1 MPGISTSSATTTFS
15 LSGVSTIDPL
25 LNENHKVWS
34 ANSISGTALTYS
46 FPWINGAS
54 ASWQSNYSTTSEPQA
69 TTHSGL
75 NATQISA
82 AINALQTWAN
92 VANVSFTQVA
102 DTATNVGDFR
112 FAFSSAVA
120 GQWGWCYYPGSSAA
134 AADVWINP
142 SYATSADWSAGSYNF
157 DALIHEIGHGL
168 GLKHPGNYNGSGG
181 GTPPYLPANLDYR
194 TYTIMSYNDLNP
206 WFLDTAHNKYIEVVP
221 ETPMVYDIAAIQYLF
236 GANYNYHT
244 ENDTYT
250 FSPSHPFYMAIW
262 DAGGIDTI
270 SVSNFSTNCTID
282 LTPGHYSSI
291 LYINQGTTTN
301 LYTGTNNLGIAFG
314 AIIENATGGTGNDT
328 LIGNSANNLLN
339 GGGGTNTA
347 VESGNYAEY
356 RITYNAA
363 THQYTVSDKVTNRDG
378 VDNLLNIEKIQF
390 ADGLKTLSSLI
401 SQPTVVKPS
410 SIQGFDQTWYLDV
423 KLAALQSNPATSAAW
438 ANKTSNDVLIA
449 FTNAGLTPVQH
460 YEQFGWTE
468 ALAPNQFFNA
478 TEYSSAKA
486 KQLFN
491 NGGYSSIAD
500 ARIAFTQAWTGDP
513 YQHYLQLGDA
523 EQVNPSN
530 AFDVALYY
538 QEKLTQLQNSG
549 SQYYNAAWAGKSLT
563 DLETYFHNN
572 AMTALGH
579 YELYGIAE
587 GLTPIAVPLAQ
598 QAAPTPYIT
607 LVGVTD
613 LTPA

>member
-15 LSGVSTIDPL
+15 LSGVSTINPL

-314 AIIENATGGTGNDT
+314 CIIENVKGGSGNDT
-328 LIGNSANNLLN
+328 IIGNNAINTLLFTGKKSN
-339 GGGGTNTA
+339 YTVAHSGTVFEIHDTSGTDGTDSVTNVEVLQFSDKTNIISPTNSTIEYIALLYQGALGRTPDAGGLRGWVQLADNPSITTLGLYGLSDI
-347 VESGNYAEY
+347 SGNYNSNLSIAAGFTHSTEFIAEY
-356 RITYNAA
+356 GSL
-363 THQYTVSDKVTNRDG
+363 SDTQFVTQ
-378 VDNLLNIEKIQF
+378 LYANI
-390 ADGLKTLSSLI
+390 
-401 SQPTVVKPS
+401 
-410 SIQGFDQTWYLDV
+410 LDR
-423 KLAALQSNPATSAAW
+423 APDS
-438 ANKTSNDVLIA
+438 
-449 FTNAGLTPVQH
+449 AGLN
-460 YEQFGWTE
+460 GW
-468 ALAPNQFFNA
+468 LSFI
-478 TEYSSAKA
+478 KD
-486 KQLFN
+486 
-491 NGGYSSIAD
+491 G
-500 ARIAFTQAWTGDP
+500 
-513 YQHYLQLGDA
+513 
-523 EQVNPSN
+523 
-530 AFDVALYY
+530 
-538 QEKLTQLQNSG
+538 
-549 SQYYNAAWAGKSLT
+549 
-563 DLETYFHNN
+563 
-572 AMTALGH
+572 MTREHA
-579 YELYGIAE
+579 
-587 GLTPIAVPLAQ
+587 
-598 QAAPTPYIT
+598 
-607 LVGVTD
+607 LVGFAESNEAIQNASVGFVGSTGIVHD
-613 LTPA
+613 PWLFIT

>member
-15 LSGVSTIDPL
+15 LSGVSTTDPL

-34 ANSISGTALTYS
+34 TNSLSGVALTYS

-54 ASWQSNYSTTSEPQA
+54 AYWQSNYSKTSEPQA
-69 TTHSGL
+69 TQHFGL
-75 NATQISA
+75 NTTQISA
-82 AINALQTWAN
+82 VINALQTWAN
-92 VANVSFTQVA
+92 VANISFKQVT

-112 FAFSSAVA
+112 FAFSSSVT
-120 GQWGWCYYPGSSAA
+120 GDWGWCYYPGSSAA

-142 SYATSADWSAGSYNF
+142 TYANSTDWSAGSYNY

-168 GLKHPGNYNGSGG
+168 GLKHPGNYSGG

-221 ETPMVYDIAAIQYLF
+221 ETPMVYDIAAIQYLY
-236 GANYNYHT
+236 GANNNYHT
-244 ENDTYT
+244 GNDTYT
-250 FSPSHPFYMAIW
+250 FDPSHPFYMAIW

-282 LTPGHYSSI
+282 LRSGHYSSI
-291 LYINQGTTTN
+291 LYINHGTTAN

-328 LIGNSANNLLN
+328 LIGNSANNILN

-347 VESGNYAEY
+347 VESGNYADY
-356 RITYNAA
+356 SITYNAA
-363 THQYTVSDKVTNRDG
+363 THQYTVSDKLANRDG
-378 VDNLLNIEKIQF
+378 VDTFSNIQQIQF
-390 ADGLKTLSSLI
+390 ADGVKTLSSLI
-401 SQPTVVKPS
+401 SEPTVVLPS
-410 SIQGFDQTWYLDV
+410 SLQGFDQTYYLDE
-423 KLAALQSNPATSAAW
+423 KLAALQANPVTSAAW
-438 ANKTSNDVLIA
+438 ANKTNNDLLNA
-449 FTNAGLTPVQH
+449 LTNAGLTPVQH

-478 TEYSSAKA
+478 TDYSYAKA
-486 KQLFN
+486 KQLYN
-491 NGGYSSIAD
+491 NGGYASIAD
-500 ARIAFTQAWTGDP
+500 AETAFSTTWTGDP
-513 YQHYLQLGDA
+513 YQHYLLHGDA
-523 EQVNPSN
+523 EKINPST

-549 SQYYNAAWAGKSLT
+549 SQYYNAEWLGKSVS

-572 AMTALGH
+572 SMTALGH

-587 GLTPIAVPLAQ
+587 GLTPIATPLAQ
-598 QAAPTPYIT
+598 QAASTNSIT
-607 LVGVTD
+607 LVGITD
-613 LTPA
+613 LIPA

>member
-1 MPGISTSSATTTFS
+1 MPDISTSSAITSF
-15 LSGVSTIDPL
+15 LVSGVSTIDPL
-25 LNENHKVWS
+25 LDETHIKWDTKPLS
-34 ANSISGTALTYS
+34 PLALTFS
-46 FPWINGAS
+46 FPWAYGAS
-54 ASWQSNYSTTSEPQA
+54 ASWKSSYSSSSEPQA
-69 TTHSGL
+69 ATHSGL
-75 NATQISA
+75 NDTQISA
-82 AINALQTWAN
+82 ATKALQAWAN

-112 FAFSSAVA
+112 FAFSSAVT
-120 GQWGWCYYPGSSAA
+120 GDWGWCYYPGSAAA
-134 AADVWINP
+134 AADIWINP
-142 SYATSADWSAGSYNF
+142 TYATSTDWSAGSYNY

-168 GLKHPGNYNGSGG
+168 GLKHPGNYSGG

-194 TYTIMSYNDLNP
+194 TYTIMSYNDLNT
-206 WFLDTAHNKYIEVVP
+206 WFLDTAHNKYIQVVP
-221 ETPMVYDIAAIQYLF
+221 ETPMVYDILAIQYLY

-244 ENDTYT
+244 TNDTYT
-250 FSPSHPFYMAIW
+250 FNPSHPFYIAIW
-262 DAGGIDTI
+262 DAGGTDTI
-270 SVSNFSTNCTID
+270 DVSNFSTNCIID

-291 LYINQGTTTN
+291 LYINQGTTAN

-314 AIIENATGGTGNDT
+314 AVIENATGGTGNDT
-328 LIGNSANNLLN
+328 FIGNSANNLLN

-363 THQYTVSDKVTNRDG
+363 NHQYTVTDKVANRDG
-378 VDNLLNIEKIQF
+378 VDTLSNMQQIQF
-390 ADGLKTLSSLI
+390 ADGIKTLSSLI
-401 SQPTVVKPS
+401 SPPTVVMPS
-410 SIQGFDQTWYLDV
+410 SIQGFDQTWYLDA

-438 ANKTSNDVLIA
+438 ANRASNDVLIA

-486 KQLFN
+486 TQLYN
-491 NGGYSSIAD
+491 IGGYSSIAD
-500 ARIAFTQAWTGDP
+500 AESAYSKAWTGDQ
-513 YQHYLQLGDA
+513 YQHYLQHGDA
-523 EQVNPSN
+523 EEINPSN

-549 SQYYNAAWAGKSLT
+549 SQYYSAAWTGKSVS
-563 DLETYFHNN
+563 DLESYFHNN